1 MRNSHVRSVR
11 VALAVFLAKL
21 RLALSNRILAVL
33 FHLDNKRVVSHIIS
47 QVRKALMKE
56 FVPYHLN
63 LQHINRQTAIEEH
76 QTAIATIL
84 HTNKPNQLCVVADGT
99 YIFIQ
104 KSSNN
109 QLQRKSYSMHKHR
122 NLVKP
127 MILTTTDGYIL
138 CALGPFF
145 SDYKNNDASI
155 LKHSLYKNEQD
166 IINWLHKDNVLIVD
180 RGFRDVIPTIKHFG
194 YEAVM
199 PSSLNRREQLSTEEA
214 NYTRLITKV
223 RWIIESVN
231 GQIKQ
236 WKYFSQTIQNSSLR
250 FISNYLDITCALINA
265 FRPRPVSDIHAGSE
279 LAYRM
284 LEKFNEQTNIQ
295 VRLSQIAK
303 ERSDWKK
310 YDAQMCLFPEL
321 SQDDVRSLCCGSYQV
336 KQAISYIQEHL
347 TPSPLYDDEFE
358 FIVQLSS
365 YNDDLVRAR
374 FSSRYSNNKNYIAV
388 IQYDNKNTEQPING
402 WYCTCTS
409 GRRDVGCCVHV
420 AALLWHLGVRRAEI
434 ELNTHPLSA
443 SEIYSEIIDSVQFS
457 DVEATDDEETSSDD
471 EV

>member
-84 HTNKPNQLCVVADGT
+84 YTNKPNQLCV
-99 YIFIQ
+99 
-104 KSSNN
+104 
-109 QLQRKSYSMHKHR
+109 
-122 NLVKP
+122 
-127 MILTTTDGYIL
+127 DGYIL
-138 CALGPFF
+138 RALGPFF

-336 KQAISYIQEHL
+336 KQAMSYIQEHL

-358 FIVQLSS
+358 FIVELSS

-374 FSSRYSNNKNYIAV
+374 FSSRHSNNKNYIAV